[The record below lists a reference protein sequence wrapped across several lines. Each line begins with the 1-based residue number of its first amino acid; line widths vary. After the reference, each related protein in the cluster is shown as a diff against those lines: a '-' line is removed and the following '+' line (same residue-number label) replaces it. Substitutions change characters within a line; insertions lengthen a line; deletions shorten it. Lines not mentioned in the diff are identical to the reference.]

1 MNRDHQQQII
11 TYINFASQAYDNN
24 VRRHLNNENMDT
36 INESIVWIYSMLFE
50 LRITSIYD
58 TRPMVIH
65 DEGREINASVLECI
79 TTLHHPYHEYARRI
93 MRLQHMNRNKI
104 EFING
109 ITNLIIAEQ
118 EIYDMTEAES
128 SENEE
133 LLAEED

>member
-24 VRRHLNNENMDT
+24 VRRHLDNENMNT

-58 TRPMVIH
+58 TRPIVTY

-79 TTLHHPYHEYARRI
+79 TDIHNPYHEYARRI

-104 EFING
+104 EFIYS
-109 ITNLIIAEQ
+109 ITNMIIAEQ
-118 EIYDMTEAES
+118 EIYDMTD
-128 SENEE
+128 NEE
-133 LLAEED
+133 ALDED